1 MFISLF
7 FAFKIM
13 HINKACINA
22 FEKGQ
27 QKLRN
32 EENACMTFIKK
43 YRAYIGYILRK
54 K

>member
-1 MFISLF
+1 
-7 FAFKIM
+7 M

-27 QKLRN
+27 QKLSN
-32 EENACMTFIKK
+32 EENVLACVTFIKK
-43 YRAYIGYILRK
+43 YRAYIVLRK